1 MKALEKDIQEALR
14 KSAIV
19 KKSRTKSL
27 YGDLRV
33 TLDRTIRLKNKA
45 RRLAREY
52 PTEAYKNRA
61 KELQKAVRWRLKD
74 HMGRNGTGR
83 QRSSTQEEQ
92 LSGTSKGRSGK
103 ENDHPTAGR
112 RKGRK
117 GI

>member
-74 HMGRNGTGR
+74 HMGEKWDRETEELDPRRTAFWNL
-83 QRSSTQEEQ
+83 QR
-92 LSGTSKGRSGK
+92 
-103 ENDHPTAGR
+103 AF
-112 RKGRK
+112 RKRK
-117 GI
+117 